1 MLDLDLFYLR
11 PEIKSSSPMQD
22 QLIDLTKHIAKRK
35 LKKIDDLIK
44 SAQEIDVADLASF
57 GLGKEERASPF

>member
-1 MLDLDLFYLR
+1 
-11 PEIKSSSPMQD
+11 MQD